1 MRLRAVPVSRAD
13 RIASTAAASGMTIAA
28 ALLVF
33 TSAPSRFVPVA
44 MPAGAH
50 EADPDAQRIA
60 YVRPMPTPAAP
71 PVRPVMRSRTPAR
84 PRAAARPTD
93 ERRAGAPRPNAAV
106 PDSSAGAPAPARTSP
121 PSLSRFERD
130 WTAHGISPL
139 LLPNGG
145 GAPASG
151 GSAHVPSALFTT
163 PPQADRDAQLR
174 AQAMADMAAKAAG
187 VPMSPSARGGV
198 TLDAP
203 IPFGGPS
210 RAQRKRDSTIN
221 AQTKAVLQRIWQRL
235 DSIAAARRRRHADSL
250 GAGRAQP

>member
-1 MRLRAVPVSRAD
+1 
-13 RIASTAAASGMTIAA
+13 MTIAA

-44 MPAGAH
+44 APAGSH

-60 YVRPMPTPAAP
+60 YVRPLAAAALP
-71 PVRPVMRSRTPAR
+71 PVRPVVRSRTPVR
-84 PRAAARPTD
+84 PRTAAPPTD
-93 ERRAGAPRPNAAV
+93 ERRAREPRPNATVA
-106 PDSSAGAPAPARTSP
+106 DSSAGTQAPDRTSP
-121 PSLSRFERD
+121 PSVSRFERE

-151 GSAHVPSALFTT
+151 GSAHVPSALFTA

-187 VPMSPSARGGV
+187 APMSPSARGGV

-221 AQTKAVLQRIWQRL
+221 AQTKAALQRIWQRL
-235 DSIAAARRRRHADSL
+235 DSIAAARRRHHADSL
-250 GAGRAQP
+250 AAGRAEP

>member
-1 MRLRAVPVSRAD
+1 MRLRAVPVSRVD

-44 MPAGAH
+44 APAGSH
-50 EADPDAQRIA
+50 EADPAAQRIA
-60 YVRPMPTPAAP
+60 YVRPLPTAAP
-71 PVRPVMRSRTPAR
+71 
-84 PRAAARPTD
+84 PTD
-93 ERRAGAPRPNAAV
+93 ERRAREPRPNATVA
-106 PDSSAGAPAPARTSP
+106 DSSAGTQAPDRTSP
-121 PSLSRFERD
+121 PSVSRFERE

-151 GSAHVPSALFTT
+151 GSAHVPSALFTV

-187 VPMSPSARGGV
+187 APMSPSARGGV

-221 AQTKAVLQRIWQRL
+221 AQTKAALQRIWQRL
-235 DSIAAARRRRHADSL
+235 DSIAAARRRHHADSL
-250 GAGRAQP
+250 AAGRARP